1 MSSVRDKVRA
11 EVFKKTA
18 GVKEMTEEGTTA
30 TKERSIDSISEKQM
44 PLQILEESIKEVDLV
59 RTLQNDLSDPL
70 VKYQNEEGTIDKYK
84 IPQNLYI
91 VAIIH
96 EVIKASKKI
105 DLGICVRHGV
115 IYIFT
120 GNHWQE
126 TEDEEVKR
134 ILSRVSIKLG
144 YYSPAGAV
152 TSDFKKK
159 LFMQFMDTGIDE
171 ASTSNTNSKILIN
184 LKNGTLEIDKHNVKL
199 RDHNR
204 DDFLTYVLN
213 YNYDVNAVA
222 PIFSKFMDEVLPD
235 KNTQYVL
242 QEFLGYVFSTNLKLE
257 KVAVLYGSGANG
269 KSVFF
274 EVITMMMGKDNL
286 SFKGLGDIC
295 MKGDKGNNH
304 RAELESKLINYASEL
319 NPQGADIEI
328 FKALVSGE
336 PVSARRL
343 YKDVYTFSNNAKL
356 IFNANKLPTETERT
370 HGFFRRFLIIPFDI
384 TIPDSKKD
392 IHLHNK
398 IIDSELSGVL
408 NWAIDGLRRLL
419 SNEDFTYSDA
429 VEEAVEKYK
438 KETNSVAL
446 FVEEEGIVAH
456 EDGTFPNKMLYDL
469 YKTWVID
476 AGMGKF
482 SNVNFGKEMK
492 SLGFETYK
500 RGSQRGFKVMKGSL
514 K

>member
-1 MSSVRDKVRA
+1 MT
-11 EVFKKTA
+11 EVAKKLQKKAMDRKAAQGKTA
-18 GVKEMTEEGTTA
+18 KKSDTA
-30 TKERSIDSISEKQM
+30 IIPRKQM
-44 PLQILEESIKEVDLV
+44 PLQLLEESIKKVDLV
-59 RTLQNDLSDPL
+59 GTLQNDLGDPL
-70 VKYQNEEGTIDKYK
+70 VKYQNEEGVIDKYK

-115 IYIFT
+115 IYLFT
-120 GNHWQE
+120 GKYWQE

-134 ILSRVSIKLG
+134 ILSKVSITLG
-144 YYSPAGAV
+144 YYSPGGAV
-152 TSDFKKK
+152 TSEFKKK
-159 LFMQFMDTGIDE
+159 LFAQFMDTGIDE
-171 ASTSNTNSKILIN
+171 ASVPKESNKILIN

-199 RDHNR
+199 REHHR
-204 DDFLTYVLN
+204 DDFLTYVLD
-213 YNYDVNAVA
+213 YNYDANATT
-222 PIFSKFMDEVLPD
+222 PIFTKFIDEVLPD
-235 KNTQYVL
+235 KDTQNVL

-257 KVAVLYGSGANG
+257 KVAVLYGAGANG

-343 YKDVYTFSNNAKL
+343 YKNVYTFSNDAKL
-356 IFNANKLPTETERT
+356 IFNANKLPAETERT
-370 HGFFRRFLIIPFDI
+370 HGFFRRFLIIPFDVTI
-384 TIPDSKKD
+384 TDNKKD

-408 NWAIDGLRRLL
+408 NWAIDGLKRLL
-419 SNEDFTYSDA
+419 ANEDFTYSGA
-429 VEEAVEKYK
+429 ISEAVEAYK

-446 FVEEEGIVAH
+446 FVEEEGIIAH
-456 EDGTFPNKMLYDL
+456 EDGTFPNKTLYGL
-469 YKTWVID
+469 YKDWVVD
-476 AGMGKF
+476 AGMGKL
-482 SNVNFGKEMK
+482 SNVNFSKEMK
-492 SLGFETYK
+492 NLGFVAYRKGNE
-500 RGSQRGFKVMKGSL
+500 RGFKVMKGAS
-514 K
+514 